1 MILHKEYIH
10 LKEKHSLVLNLSIIK
25 EKIEKDKEYWVV
37 YLCFEKLFEIIV
49 KINCKIIRWSKI
61 KNYLKK

>member
-25 EKIEKDKEYWVV
+25 EKIEKDKEY
-37 YLCFEKLFEIIV
+37 
-49 KINCKIIRWSKI
+49 
-61 KNYLKK
+61 